1 MSNEQTALEKR
12 GGFGTA
18 VARPQSAPGNTDA
31 ERAIAE
37 VKGAI
42 TIAMA
47 NPRDQAAAVERIKAA
62 CRRPTLAEAA
72 IYAYPR
78 GGTTVTG
85 PSIRLAE
92 AIAQNWGNFQFGV
105 RELSSDAAKSSIQA
119 YAWDVETNTRAE
131 KTFEVPHTRYS
142 RDKGNVRLTDPRDI
156 YEMVANQGARRLR
169 SCILSMVPGDVV
181 EMAVAECE
189 KTQEAELTKSGRPKS
204 EIIKSMLSAFEKVGV
219 DRQRLEAYLKHK
231 AEDMSNAEILAVGRI
246 YTAIDTEGR
255 KPEEYFP
262 VKKKEG
268 EKDIRASVAEKAAQ
282 TGGRGPLGL
291 FGGGKKNPA
300 PAAGKLDPESG
311 ERDPEP
317 EGEEGQQ
324 ELY

>member
-47 NPRDQAAAVERIKAA
+47 NPRDQAAAVERIRAA

-78 GGTTVTG
+78 GGSTVTG

-105 RELSSDAAKSSIQA
+105 RELSSDAQKSSIQA

-169 SCILSMVPGDVV
+169 ACILSMVPGDVV
-181 EMAVAECE
+181 EMAVEECG
-189 KTQEAELTKSGRPKS
+189 KTQEAELEKGGVSKPER
-204 EIIKSMLSAFEKVGV
+204 IKKMLAAFAKMGV
-219 DRQRLEAYLKHK
+219 DRNTLEGYLKHT
-231 AEDMSNAEILAVGRI
+231 AEAMSNAEILAMGRI
-246 YTAIDTEGR
+246 YTAIESEGR

-262 VKKKEG
+262 SKKPPA
-268 EKDIRASVAEKAAQ
+268 ASVKDAVEQKAQAAR
-282 TGGRGPLGL
+282 GGGIAGI
-291 FGGGKKNPA
+291 FGGGKKPA
-300 PAAGKLDPESG
+300 APAGKLDVETG
-311 ERDPEP
+311 EREP
-317 EGEEGQQ
+317 GQDDEGPGLEFDQ
-324 ELY
+324 